1 MRAIEQME
9 QQNAQAEVKEVK
21 IETRKTWTHK
31 KSDITVVEKEND
43 KYILSLGKYII
54 SEKEFETKTDA
65 IKYIEAKP
73 WELIRAFTITMA
85 INVFDVKMKLEKDVE
100 KLAKVMKDMSEV
112 AQNQKKE

>member
-21 IETRKTWTHK
+21 IETRKRWTHK
-31 KSDITVVEKEND
+31 KSYITVVEKENG
-43 KYILSLGKYII
+43 KYILSLGRCII

-73 WELIRAFTITMA
+73 WELIRAYTVIMA
-85 INVFDVKMKLEKDVE
+85 INIFDVKMKVEKDVE
-100 KLAKVMKDMSEV
+100 KLAEVMNDVNEE